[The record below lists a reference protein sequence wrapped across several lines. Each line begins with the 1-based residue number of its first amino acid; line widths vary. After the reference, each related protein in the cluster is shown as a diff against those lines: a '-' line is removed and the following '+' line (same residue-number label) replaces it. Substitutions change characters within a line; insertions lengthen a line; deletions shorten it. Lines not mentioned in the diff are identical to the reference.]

1 MFDSPQVVHELL
13 VSLFRC
19 HQSKIEW
26 EREVTGVVGRNE
38 RRPEKGGARGTRDE
52 GSSRK
57 RDDGSKEGARGT
69 RDDGELEERERD
81 GAVEKVQ
88 LSVERRNDT
97 IDEHTHS
104 WQ

>member
-81 GAVEKVQ
+81 GAVETGSTV
-88 LSVERRNDT
+88 S
-97 IDEHTHS
+97 
-104 WQ
+104 